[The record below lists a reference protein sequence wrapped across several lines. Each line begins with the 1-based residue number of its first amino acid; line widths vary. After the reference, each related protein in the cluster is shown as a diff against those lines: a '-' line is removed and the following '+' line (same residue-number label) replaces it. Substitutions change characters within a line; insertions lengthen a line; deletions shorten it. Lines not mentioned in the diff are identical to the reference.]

1 MGIARAFI
9 SRIETAD
16 VAHESEV
23 TAVALGT
30 VRQQY
35 GLLACEE
42 TVLVNEVWQQS
53 GDLAVADRMAFLL
66 ATRHNANVAV
76 FQQDGWFRVGPLDR
90 PMTIDQLSALTPVD
104 ENVRIMSIASSRGVV
119 PVVGPLA

>member
-9 SRIETAD
+9 SRVEVAD
-16 VAHESEV
+16 GADESAV
-23 TAVALGT
+23 TSVALGT
-30 VRQQY
+30 VRRQY

-53 GDLAVADRMAFLL
+53 GDLAVADLMAFLL
-66 ATRHNANVAV
+66 ATRYNANVAV

-90 PMTIDQLSALTPVD
+90 PMTIDQLSAVTPVD
-104 ENVRIMSIASSRGVV
+104 DDVRIMSIATSRGIV